1 MSSSLSFSTFDTNQS
16 NNLSVSKI
24 QSQSRRKNKTIKKK
38 PTKKVENFLNS
49 INEGFN
55 DMEDSDESVLANFE
69 PMGNPI
75 ITKAPDDKKE
85 ENMPPQIQSDDPVS
99 VEQFETIN
107 QDELSENNYKNYMN
121 TYVPYYTKT
130 ANQANLHGSKDQLM
144 KKLNYMIHLLEKQE
158 DEKTSNV
165 TEELVLYMFLG
176 VFTIFCVDSFA
187 RAGKYT
193 R

>member
-1 MSSSLSFSTFDTNQS
+1 
-16 NNLSVSKI
+16 
-24 QSQSRRKNKTIKKK
+24 
-38 PTKKVENFLNS
+38 
-49 INEGFN
+49 
-55 DMEDSDESVLANFE
+55 
-69 PMGNPI
+69 
-75 ITKAPDDKKE
+75 
-85 ENMPPQIQSDDPVS
+85 
-99 VEQFETIN
+99 
-107 QDELSENNYKNYMN
+107 MN
-121 TYVPYYTKT
+121 TYVPYYSKPS
-130 ANQANLHGSKDQLM
+130 NQANLHGSKDQLM

>member
-55 DMEDSDESVLANFE
+55 DMEDNDESGLANFE

-85 ENMPPQIQSDDPVS
+85 ENMPPQVHSDDPVS

-107 QDELSENNYKNYMN
+107 QHELSENNYKNYMN

-144 KKLNYMIHLLEKQE
+144 KKLNYTIHLLEKQE

>member
-1 MSSSLSFSTFDTNQS
+1 MASSLSYSTFETNQS
-16 NNLSVSKI
+16 KNLSISKI
-24 QSQSRRKNKTIKKK
+24 QSQNRRKNKTIKKK
-38 PTKKVENFLNS
+38 PSKKAENFLNS
-49 INEGFN
+49 IQENYT
-55 DMEDSDESVLANFE
+55 DMDGGDDSLADFE
-69 PMGNPI
+69 PISNPV
-75 ITKAPDDKKE
+75 ITKAPDDKKKQD
-85 ENMPPQIQSDDPVS
+85 MPPAQPDEAVS
-99 VEQFETIN
+99 VVAFEAIN
-107 QDELSENNYKNYMN
+107 ENDLAQNNYQQYMN
-121 TYVPYYTKT
+121 TYVPYYSKPS
-130 ANQANLHGSKDQLM
+130 NQANLHGSKDQLM

>member
-1 MSSSLSFSTFDTNQS
+1 MASSLSYSTFETNQS
-16 NNLSVSKI
+16 KNLSISKI
-24 QSQSRRKNKTIKKK
+24 QSQNRRKNKTIKKK
-38 PTKKVENFLNS
+38 PSKKAENFLNS
-49 INEGFN
+49 IQENYT
-55 DMEDSDESVLANFE
+55 DMDGNGACLADFE
-69 PMGNPI
+69 PISNPV
-75 ITKAPDDKKE
+75 ITKAPDDKKKQD
-85 ENMPPQIQSDDPVS
+85 MPPAQTDEAVS
-99 VEQFETIN
+99 VEAFESIN
-107 QDELSENNYKNYMN
+107 ENDMAQNNYQQYMN
-121 TYVPYYTKT
+121 TYVPYYSKPS
-130 ANQANLHGSKDQLM
+130 NQANLHGSKDQLM

>member
-1 MSSSLSFSTFDTNQS
+1 MASSLSYSTFESNQDK
-16 NNLSVSKI
+16 NLSVSKI
-24 QSQSRRKNKTIKKK
+24 QAQTRRKNKTIKKK
-38 PTKKVENFLNS
+38 PTKKAENFLNS
-49 INEGFN
+49 INEN
-55 DMEDSDESVLANFE
+55 YTDMDSGEDGLADFE
-69 PMGNPI
+69 PMSNPI
-75 ITKAPDDKKE
+75 ITKAPDDKKKQS
-85 ENMPPQIQSDDPVS
+85 MPPAATDEAVS
-99 VEQFETIN
+99 VEAFEAIN
-107 QDELSENNYKNYMN
+107 ENDMAENNYQQYMN
-121 TYVPYYTKT
+121 TYVPYYSKPS
-130 ANQANLHGSKDQLM
+130 NQANLHGSKDQLM

>member
-1 MSSSLSFSTFDTNQS
+1 MASSLSYSTFETNQS
-16 NNLSVSKI
+16 KNLSISKI
-24 QSQSRRKNKTIKKK
+24 QSQNRRKNKTIKKK
-38 PTKKVENFLNS
+38 PSKKAENFLNS
-49 INEGFN
+49 IQENYT
-55 DMEDSDESVLANFE
+55 DMDGNGDCLADFE
-69 PMGNPI
+69 PISNPV
-75 ITKAPDDKKE
+75 ITKAPDDKKKQ
-85 ENMPPQIQSDDPVS
+85 NMPPAQTDEAVS
-99 VEQFETIN
+99 VEAFEAIN
-107 QDELSENNYKNYMN
+107 ENDMAQNNYQQYMN
-121 TYVPYYTKT
+121 TYVPYYSKPS
-130 ANQANLHGSKDQLM
+130 NEANLHGSKDQLM

>member
-1 MSSSLSFSTFDTNQS
+1 MASSLSFSTFDTNQS

-38 PTKKVENFLNS
+38 PTKKAENFLNS

-55 DMEDSDESVLANFE
+55 DMEDNDESGLANFE

-85 ENMPPQIQSDDPVS
+85 ENMPPQVQSDDPVS

-107 QDELSENNYKNYMN
+107 QNELSENNYKNYMN

-176 VFTIFCVDSFA
+176 VFTIFVVDSFA

>member
-1 MSSSLSFSTFDTNQS
+1 MASSLSYSTFESNQS
-16 NNLSVSKI
+16 KNLSVSKI

-38 PTKKVENFLNS
+38 PSKKAENFLNS
-49 INEGFN
+49 IQEDYT
-55 DMEDSDESVLANFE
+55 DMDGNGDGLADFE
-69 PMGNPI
+69 PMTNPV
-75 ITKAPDDKKE
+75 ITKAPDEKKE
-85 ENMPPQIQSDDPVS
+85 QSMPPAQSDEPVS
-99 VEQFETIN
+99 VEAFEAIN
-107 QDELSENNYKNYMN
+107 ENEMAQNNYQQYMN
-121 TYVPYYTKT
+121 TYVPYYSKP
-130 ANQANLHGSKDQLM
+130 ANQANLHGSKDNLM